1 MKTIIAAGS
10 TALAFMLASAAGS
23 AGATGTIIGGSS
35 LLDDSRHAQ
44 LERWLGAGQ
53 FNLANVYTLKQ
64 GDTSADFHRGADGK
78 GATFTLLDV
87 TTGSGQGF
95 LVGGYDPQSWSS
107 TDRWHLTER
116 DWQRTAF
123 LFNFTTP
130 AVYRQIL
137 TGDLLPS
144 QGQAQTYNDL
154 LFGPVFGNGP
164 DLLVNDNMDTA
175 LSWQL
180 AYGSPAEE
188 GLSIIDRSRG
198 GQTARVNALEVFAIA
213 PVPEPGSAAMLLGGL
228 GVIAALRPALARL
241 HIDPPL
247 HPVCPVCPAGR
258 RRACPDERP
267 DEHRRQPAAGAARH
281 RHQ

>member
-1 MKTIIAAGS
+1 MKTIIAAAGA
-10 TALAFMLASAAGS
+10 ALACMSIGAAGTAR
-23 AGATGTIIGGSS
+23 AGTTIGGSA

-44 LERWLGAGQ
+44 LERWLGAGE
-53 FNLANVYTLKQ
+53 FNLNKVYALQ
-64 GDTSADFHRGADGK
+64 PGDTSAAFHQGADGK
-78 GATFTLLDV
+78 GATFTLMDL
-87 TTGSGQGF
+87 TTGAGQNF

-107 TDRWHLTER
+107 IDRWHLTER

-137 TGDLLPS
+137 TGNLLPS
-144 QGQAQTYNDL
+144 QGQAQTYNDI

-180 AYGSPAEE
+180 AYGNPSEE

-213 PVPEPGSAAMLLGGL
+213 PVPEPASAAMLLAGL
-228 GVIAALRPALARL
+228 GVVGAWTLQ
-241 HIDPPL
+241 
-247 HPVCPVCPAGR
+247 R
-258 RRACPDERP
+258 RRTHGPS
-267 DEHRRQPAAGAARH
+267 PA
-281 RHQ
+281 